1 MSSQVTAVVV
11 CHDTG
16 DYLTQTLQAL
26 SQQTRPADRV
36 ILVNTSGKTLDH
48 AFGPVQTIELDPKTK
63 LPEALA
69 AATETLISSDTHWL
83 WILHDDSAPEP
94 ECLAELLETL
104 ETTALVG
111 AIAPKQVD
119 PERPRIIRQLGLTL
133 TPLGEPLSI
142 VSGELDQSQHDTM
155 SDVMAVSTAGML
167 VRTDSYEQLGGLSP
181 KAPPL
186 AADYDL
192 SLRLRL
198 AGLRVMVAPAARI
211 RHAQLSLEGKRSR
224 SWLGGSP
231 KTAVRKA
238 AVHLRLT
245 FSPLW
250 FALIYWMLL
259 PLVTVAR
266 TFWRLFQKRPDRI
279 PAELLG
285 GLWGFFT
292 VGARLSARAGNSR
305 GIRAIRKSFDAPWS
319 TVRAANRSQ
328 ADLEQ
333 QLELQQAF
341 ARGEHELEAANVGK
355 SFTADRGWLWAAL
368 LLAISYAN
376 FPTAVAVV
384 SNSVSPLSDNW
395 WQIFLRAGSSWQPI
409 GQGFA
414 GPADPFNWALLALSS
429 LTPWAPSLSVG
440 LLLFAAPALAFSG
453 AWRTATLIT
462 PKTWIRNAFALGY
475 ALWPWFIQA
484 RNDASLAT
492 VLAAVTLPWLVFTIA
507 RAAGLGRSGSA
518 RSMRQTWSWVGV
530 SGLLFALVGVS
541 SPVLAA
547 TALIA
552 LAVVA
557 LTRIKRF
564 GYLLWIG
571 LPFSALYTPLAF
583 NLMLTTGNPI
593 SLLTEP
599 GVPTSAGVTGLS
611 GLLLPAHPLDFM
623 QYGFA
628 VLGLVALLALLTK
641 RWILASVMWAF
652 ALLVVAI
659 AVVHS
664 QTQFANPGGLGELEW
679 VSGSPATLLI
689 ALGLVVLGLVAIA
702 AEYAKP
708 NLRMLIGLIVMLAA
722 VAPMALSAATATRNY
737 NFADDRVVPW
747 LLEADAQIGK
757 NVKVLLLDARSEEYS
772 AKILPVS
779 GLQLEDNSI
788 AYRYSLAELNRS
800 DPGYKSMAALVAA
813 LVSANDDALA
823 EGLAAAHIAYVLV
836 PSAASESAAELI
848 NSLDSLT
855 ELSSAGSTEF
865 GRLWRVTAAVD
876 EAVAEDKSPWST
888 TKLVQLSI
896 LIGFILLAV
905 PTAGSR
911 SRKSKTAEIFIENDG
926 DNA

>member
-36 ILVNTSGKTLDH
+36 ILVNTSGKQLDQT
-48 AFGPVQTIELDPKTK
+48 FGSAEVIELDSKTK
-63 LPEALA
+63 LPAALA
-69 AATETLISSDTHWL
+69 AATQTLISSETHWL
-83 WILHDDSAPEP
+83 WMLHDDSAPEP
-94 ECLAELLETL
+94 ECLASMLSTL

-119 PERPRIIRQLGLTL
+119 PEHPRIIRQLGLTL
-133 TPLGEPLSI
+133 TPLGEPLSL
-142 VSGELDQSQHDTM
+142 VSSELDQSQHDTM
-155 SDVMAVSTAGML
+155 SDVMAVSTAGLL
-167 VRTDSYEQLGGLSP
+167 VRTDIYEELGGLNP

-192 SLRLRL
+192 SLRVRL
-198 AGLRVMVAPAARI
+198 AGLRVMVVPAARI

-224 SWLGGSP
+224 AWLRGSP

-238 AVHLRLT
+238 AVHLRLA

-250 FALIYWMLL
+250 FALLYWMLL

-292 VGARLSARAGNSR
+292 VAARLSGRAGNSR

-319 TVRAANRSQ
+319 TVRAAGRSQ

-333 QLELQQAF
+333 AQELQKAF
-341 ARGEHELEAANVGK
+341 ALGEHELEATNAGK
-355 SFTADRGWLWAAL
+355 NFTADRGWLWVAL

-384 SNSVSPLSDNW
+384 SGSVAPLADNW
-395 WQIFLRAGSSWQPI
+395 WQVFLRAGSSWQPI

-462 PKTWIRNAFALGY
+462 PKTWIRTAFALGY

-484 RNDASLAT
+484 RNDASLPT
-492 VLAAVTLPWLVFTIA
+492 VIAAVTLPWLVFTIA

-552 LAVVA
+552 LALVA
-557 LTRIKRF
+557 LTRIRRF

-583 NLMLTTGNPI
+583 NLMLTTANPL

-599 GVPTSAGVTGLS
+599 GVPNSGGITGLS
-611 GLLLPAHPLDFM
+611 GLLLPVHPSDFM
-623 QYGFA
+623 QYGYA
-628 VLGLVALLALLTK
+628 VMAVVALLALLTK
-641 RWILASVMWAF
+641 RWVLASVMWAF

-664 QTQFANPGGLGELEW
+664 QTLFANPGGLGELEW
-679 VSGSPATLLI
+679 VSGSPSTLLI
-689 ALGLVVLGLVAIA
+689 ALGLVLLGLVAIA

-708 NLRMLIGLIVMLAA
+708 SLRIFVGLTVMLAA
-722 VAPMALSAATATRNY
+722 IAPMALSAATATRNY
-737 NFADDRVVPW
+737 TFADDRVVPW

-757 NVKVLLLDARSEEYS
+757 NVKVLLLDARSGEYS
-772 AKILPVS
+772 AKVLPVS

-800 DPGYKSMAALVAA
+800 DSNYKDLAGLVAGLA
-813 LVSANDDALA
+813 SANDATLA
-823 EGLAAAHIAYVLV
+823 ERLNAAHIAYLLV
-836 PSAASESAAELI
+836 PSANSETAADLI

-855 ELSSAGSTEF
+855 ELSSAGNTEF
-865 GRLWRVTAAVD
+865 GRLWRVTEAVD
-876 EAVAEDKSPWST
+876 SATAEDKSPWSI

-896 LIGFILLAV
+896 LVGFILLAV
-905 PTAGSR
+905 PTNSSR